1 MTKLKQLWLLT
12 AFGSVAVLALGWFL
26 LVTPK
31 NSKAAAI
38 RTETEAQLQANATLQ
53 SKIALLKA
61 QQKQLPK
68 LQRELEEFARL
79 IPDNPALPSLIRSL
93 SDAADASGVEL
104 VSVSPSAPTLF
115 TGAPAANG
123 MALAQVPVAVKV
135 KGTYPDIQQFFSEV
149 EALKRAF
156 LVNGVKVNPASG
168 GADAASSALAAV
180 RNDLNA
186 ELSGQMFMTTK
197 APAPVAPAA
206 PAADTSQETK

>member
-12 AFGSVAVLALGWFL
+12 ALGSVAVLALGWFL

-31 NSKAAAI
+31 NGKAASI
-38 RTETEAQLQANATLQ
+38 RAEANDQLQANAMLQ

-68 LQRELEEFARL
+68 LQDELEEFARL

-104 VSVSPSAPTLF
+104 VSVSPSTPMLF
-115 TGAPAANG
+115 TGAPAVNG

-156 LVNGVKVNPASG
+156 LVGGAKVTPASS
-168 GADAASSALAAV
+168 ADSADSALAAV

-186 ELSGQMFMTTK
+186 ELTGQMFMTTK